1 MKTSKKITKKVEIKG
16 AYTTSFDQSEKVFLL
31 DKQT

>member
-1 MKTSKKITKKVEIKG
+1 MKTSKKITKEVEIKG